1 MADTRDKAAL
11 RRPPEDEVREQPGE
25 AAAQPAPRL
34 SADGQSAANL
44 PTADLPTPDLR
55 ELEREY
61 DRLEARAESLHGAYL
76 REREH
81 LQRVQEFLDL
91 SPRAEARLEELT
103 AELFG
108 ETLDEIELNLTHAVR
123 EVLGQDRT
131 VIANRET
138 KGNRLNVTFSI
149 IGGQDPDHVEDIVAG
164 QGGSVLNILSTGLR
178 LIALS
183 RLDPER
189 HRPFLVLDEQDC
201 WLKPSLVPRFMKL
214 IAEISRSLQLQ
225 LLVISHHPLDAFAY
239 AADDV
244 VELVPEKE
252 RGVRVK
258 QVHLK

>member
-1 MADTRDKAAL
+1 M
-11 RRPPEDEVREQPGE
+11 
-25 AAAQPAPRL
+25 
-34 SADGQSAANL
+34 
-44 PTADLPTPDLR
+44 PDLR

-61 DRLEARAESLHGAYL
+61 DRLQARAQSLHEDYL
-76 REREH
+76 DEAGRLESV
-81 LQRVQEFLDL
+81 LAFLEL
-91 SPRAEARLEELT
+91 APRAEMRIEQLT

-131 VIANRET
+131 VVSSRET
-138 KGNRLNVTFSI
+138 KNNRLNVTFSI

-201 WLKPSLVPRFMKL
+201 WLKPALVPRFMKL
-214 IAEISRSLQLQ
+214 IAEISRRLGLQ

-239 AADDV
+239 AAEDI

-258 QVHLK
+258 QVHTGE